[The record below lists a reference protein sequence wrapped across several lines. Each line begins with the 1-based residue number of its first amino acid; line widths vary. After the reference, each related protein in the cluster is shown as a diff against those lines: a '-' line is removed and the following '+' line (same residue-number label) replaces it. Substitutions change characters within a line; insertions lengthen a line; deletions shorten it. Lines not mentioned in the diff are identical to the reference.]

1 MDAIRVLLVDDH
13 ALFRRGIASVLESH
27 EGIEIIA
34 EAVNGYEAIEKTR
47 ELLPQVILMDLM
59 MPGLDGLEAIQAIH
73 VEYPHINILAL
84 TVSENRA
91 DLLSAMKFGAK
102 GYVLKN
108 VEPEQLIQAVLHISL
123 GGVII
128 SPQMAEGLLNEFRV
142 PPTGGAS
149 ETQSVSETNISPR
162 EKEILQ
168 LLATGASNKQ
178 IADTL
183 SISENTVK
191 THMQNIMEKLQL
203 QNRSQAAAYAIKK
216 GLIKEKK

>member
-1 MDAIRVLLVDDH
+1 MDSIRVLLVDDH
-13 ALFRRGIASVLESH
+13 ALFRRGIASVLENH
-27 EGIEIIA
+27 GGIELVG
-34 EAVNGYEAIEKTR
+34 EAVNGYQAIEKMR
-47 ELLPQVILMDLM
+47 ELNPQVILMDLM
-59 MPGLDGLEAIQAIH
+59 MPGLSGLEAIEAIH
-73 VEYPHINILAL
+73 VEAPEINILAL
-84 TVSENRA
+84 TVSENKA

-102 GYVLKN
+102 GYVLKD
-108 VEPEQLIQAVLHISL
+108 VEPDDLIQAVLHISR

-128 SPQMAEGLLNEFRV
+128 SPQMAEGLLDEFKSPAAV
-142 PPTGGAS
+142 TAGESSGAS
-149 ETQSVSETNISPR
+149 EGNLSPR

-178 IADTL
+178 IAETL

-203 QNRSQAAAYAIKK
+203 QNRSQATAYAINK

>member
-13 ALFRRGIASVLESH
+13 SLFRRGIASVLENH
-27 EGIEIIA
+27 EGIKIIG
-34 EAVNGYEAIEKTR
+34 EAINGYEAIEKTR
-47 ELLPQVILMDLM
+47 ELSPQVILMDLM
-59 MPGLDGLEAIQAIH
+59 MPGLSGLEAIQAIH
-73 VEYPHINILAL
+73 VESPNINILAL

-108 VEPEQLIQAVLHISL
+108 AEPEELVQAVLVISR

-128 SPQMAEGLLNEFRV
+128 SPQMAEGLLGEFRV
-142 PPTGGAS
+142 PAAGGAS
-149 ETQSVSETNISPR
+149 ESSEATETNLSPR

-178 IADTL
+178 IADNL